1 MTLPPSENS
10 FDLVEPPFP
19 YRLTV
24 FCSQVEM
31 VFHLVTGK
39 PIIGAISLE
48 QSNSNS
54 PFAQK
59 EGRLILQFSEL
70 FFGVTPDGTLLP
82 YHIVVT
88 QWQIIK
94 DAPSNDCCLLTHRMK
109 RHLSLDSI
117 LKQILPF

>member
-1 MTLPPSENS
+1 MIPPPSENS

-54 PFAQK
+54 SFAQK
-59 EGRLILQFSEL
+59 EVILILQFLKL
-70 FFGVTPDGTLLP
+70 FFWCDGTLLP
-82 YHIVVT
+82 YHIAAT

-94 DAPSNDCCLLTHRMK
+94 DAPSNDYFCCHIK
-109 RHLSLDSI
+109 CSDN
-117 LKQILPF
+117 